1 MQPIQ
6 RQLTCWHVAFEALQQ
21 SSETEDKSKGFP
33 YGAWEEVWR
42 GRDSGNEAGIARR
55 PTEDGGHSTL
65 HRGTH
70 VRAGGEDG
78 RKAMG
83 HPGGAGELGG
93 DAAGGE
99 RGDGRNAP
107 REHGELRREREGA
120 MLHDRRDGAG
130 RDEEVDDSS
139 DAEGVALR
147 GGTRIRREERRAESQ
162 GENTGAQGESR
173 TGREGNW
180 GEEGERERKSTADA
194 GGAGGARRGRTGGH
208 GEIEDNEASDM
219 G

>member
-21 SSETEDKSKGFP
+21 SSETADKSKGFP

-147 GGTRIRREERRAESQ
+147 GGTRREERRAESQ